1 MKAGRLQEIENEVT
15 HDWRGNKVEV
25 SPFTYQP
32 AKEFNR
38 NIWMHD
44 ISRSEHKFEVVISFG
59 LVLLAGL
66 LFIAGLVYLLK

>member
-1 MKAGRLQEIENEVT
+1 MKANRLNEIHQEVLM
-15 HDWRGNKVEV
+15 DWRGNKVQTGEFKHEQV
-25 SPFTYQP
+25 TS
-32 AKEFNR
+32 FNR

-44 ISRSEHKFEVVISFG
+44 ISRSEPKFEVVIAFA

>member
-1 MKAGRLQEIENEVT
+1 MKANRLKEIRQQVLT
-15 HDWRGNKVEV
+15 DWRGNKVQTRE
-25 SPFTYQP
+25 FNHEP
-32 AKEFNR
+32 ATSFNR

-44 ISRSEHKFEVVISFG
+44 ISRSESKFEVVISFA